1 MSSGSRLA
9 DVGEIGLLAEL
20 ERRGL
25 AVGIENDAAELTGGR
40 VVTQDVLVEGVH
52 FRLDWISW
60 RDLGFR
66 AAAVNLSDLAAS
78 GATPEGL
85 VVTLAAPSETAVSDV
100 VELYEGLA
108 EAGTPVIGG
117 DTSAAE
123 RLVLSV
129 TALGRSERV
138 PGRAGAR
145 PGDVLVVTGPLGA
158 AGAAFRAG
166 RYVRPPIRLEE
177 GRDLARSAHALI
189 DISDGLARDA
199 GHIAA
204 RSGCRLVVDLE
215 RVPLAEGAEAADLA
229 FGEDFELLAAL
240 PDGSVALPEIGR
252 CEEGEGVELRLHG
265 ERVDLGS
272 FEHFIDGGTE
282 AD

>member
-9 DVGEIGLLAEL
+9 DVGELGLLAEL

-25 AVGIENDAAELTGGR
+25 ARRIENDAAELAGGR

-78 GATPEGL
+78 GAEPEGL
-85 VVTLAAPSETAVSDV
+85 VVTLAAPSDTAVADV

-117 DTSAAE
+117 DTSAAD

-129 TALGRSERV
+129 TAIGTSERV
-138 PGRAGAR
+138 PGRTGAR

-158 AGAAFRAG
+158 SGAAFRRG
-166 RYVRPPIRLEE
+166 RYVRPPVRLEE
-177 GRDLARSAHALI
+177 GRELARSASALI
-189 DISDGLARDA
+189 DLSDGLTRDA
-199 GHIAA
+199 GHVAA
-204 RSGCRLVVDLE
+204 RSGCRLVIELE
-215 RVPLAEGAEAADLA
+215 RVPLADGAELDDLA
-229 FGEDFELLAAL
+229 FGEDYELLAAV
-240 PDGSVALPEIGR
+240 PDAGRFTEIGR
-252 CEEGEGVELRLHG
+252 CEEGEGVVLRLRG
-265 ERVDLGS
+265 DPVELGS
-272 FEHFIDGGTE
+272 FEHFGAGG
-282 AD
+282 AGAA